1 MEAVEKRKAPRG
13 FTYDACPGCKAA
25 NQSRPRPKDEVC
37 SNCKA
42 ILDAH
47 ARQAA
52 EVREMDLVRTG
63 VPTRSHWFPYIME
76 DTNNMSALF
85 LDVVRAVST
94 PSTLTEPPLDEHRQL
109 VPPAKEG
116 SSYNVWYPSDQEDF
130 RVMPRAV
137 ALALRALYTGM
148 LTAPGKAY
156 AKGKSDGSNLLAML
170 NAGDLT
176 NKDFEQRAGITR
188 RD

>member
-1 MEAVEKRKAPRG
+1 MEAAQKRKAPRG
-13 FTYDACPGCKAA
+13 YTYDACPGCKVV
-25 NQSRPRPKDEVC
+25 NQERPRPKDEVC
-37 SNCKA
+37 GSCKA

-63 VPTRSHWFPYIME
+63 VPTRSHWLPYIPE
-76 DTNNMSALF
+76 DTNELCTLF
-85 LDVVRAVST
+85 LDVVRAVSK
-94 PSTLTEPPLDEHRQL
+94 PSTMTEPLLDEHRQL
-109 VPPAKEG
+109 VLPTNSG
-116 SSYNVWYPSDQEDF
+116 SSYNVWYPSDQEDY

-137 ALALRALYTGM
+137 ALALRALYGGV

-170 NAGDLT
+170 NSGDLT